1 MERNV
6 IWVAL
11 PFWQNSPVYPL
22 MHWHWPSMHRPRPE
36 QSAISH
42 SSWRRLHSLP
52 FQPGWHWHSPF
63 LYSPWPPQSIG
74 QAPKRRRTKFLL
86 ESLLGLLGWA
96 AHWRIE
102 FLSNWTFFKIQVL
115 LGSAKRT
122 RAHAR
127 GFYPISPFF
136 GVFSDRS
143 PFQLQFEPRWFKNIQ
158 KSRIFSNKLF
168 FPSKFFSSI

>member
-74 QAPKRRRTKFLL
+74 QAPKRKRTKFLL
-86 ESLLGLLGWA
+86 ESLLGRPLENWIPFELDLFQNSSFTW
-96 AHWRIE
+96 
-102 FLSNWTFFKIQVL
+102 LSKADTSARTWVL
-115 LGSAKRT
+115 SDK
-122 RAHAR
+122 
-127 GFYPISPFF
+127 PFF

-158 KSRIFSNKLF
+158 
-168 FPSKFFSSI
+168 